1 MVEYRWKKY
10 DPVNILNMELA
21 EFDLT
26 KTEYSIKDVEYV
38 AGIDR
43 CEFIKSTMGVGWP
56 SAYRIAHRVHRS
68 GVAGVPLGY
77 SRSYDILYLTPIICI
92 LFQNNHIMSKTNF
105 KIPGLLP

>member
-1 MVEYRWKKY
+1 MVEYRWKK

-43 CEFIKSTMGVGWP
+43 CGFLKSTT
-56 SAYRIAHRVHRS
+56 
-68 GVAGVPLGY
+68 VA
-77 SRSYDILYLTPIICI
+77 
-92 LFQNNHIMSKTNF
+92 
-105 KIPGLLP
+105 

>member
-1 MVEYRWKKY
+1 MTLSVFFKVAYTRDMVEYRWKQY

-43 CEFIKSTMGVGWP
+43 CEFIRRT
-56 SAYRIAHRVHRS
+56 S
-68 GVAGVPLGY
+68 GG
-77 SRSYDILYLTPIICI
+77 LYL
-92 LFQNNHIMSKTNF
+92 LY
-105 KIPGLLP
+105 

>member
-1 MVEYRWKKY
+1 MEYRWKL

-43 CEFIKSTMGVGWP
+43 WEFIKSTMGCPVV
-56 SAYRIAHRVHRS
+56 YRLVHRTPVNRS
-68 GVAGVPLGY
+68 GIAGAPRG
-77 SRSYDILYLTPIICI
+77 
-92 LFQNNHIMSKTNF
+92 
-105 KIPGLLP
+105 IPRGGIFYT